1 MDAQLTCSPLANL
14 LPGFRRPIWDF
25 LTNRII
31 SSMDKFCER
40 ASERARTTR
49 KIKTETTKEPPL
61 QIQRCTCMH
70 LQLHAR
76 SVPIPTG
83 HHIQHARGPGTPCRR
98 QRLPPRPPLS
108 PLPPPASLRRLL
120 VCVVKS
126 SGSRGGIMPVRQ
138 PAATMIC
145 GHPRMAAVSPTAS
158 ARPRACVCWSGPGL
172 SFVSPACVCVHHPFR
187 PGGRLGRVYQYHC
200 EHYSSCALVCL
211 SSRTCTIVE

>member
-1 MDAQLTCSPLANL
+1 
-14 LPGFRRPIWDF
+14 
-25 LTNRII
+25 
-31 SSMDKFCER
+31 MDKSCER
-40 ASERARTTR
+40 ARAHDEKNKNRDHQRTTAPNPTLHLHSCMR
-49 KIKTETTKEPPL
+49 AACRSPQATTYS
-61 QIQRCTCMH
+61 T
-70 LQLHAR
+70 HAVPARRVVVSGCRLARR
-76 SVPIPTG
+76 SL
-83 HHIQHARGPGTPCRR
+83 A
-98 QRLPPRPPLS
+98 

-187 PGGRLGRVYQYHC
+187 PASPGPGGRLGRVYQYHC

>member
-1 MDAQLTCSPLANL
+1 M
-14 LPGFRRPIWDF
+14 GFPHEPHHFVDGQV
-25 LTNRII
+25 L
-31 SSMDKFCER
+31 R
-40 ASERARTTR
+40 ASERAHDEKNKNRDHQRTTAPNP
-49 KIKTETTKEPPL
+49 TL
-61 QIQRCTCMH
+61 H

-187 PGGRLGRVYQYHC
+187 PASPGPGGRLGRVYQYHC